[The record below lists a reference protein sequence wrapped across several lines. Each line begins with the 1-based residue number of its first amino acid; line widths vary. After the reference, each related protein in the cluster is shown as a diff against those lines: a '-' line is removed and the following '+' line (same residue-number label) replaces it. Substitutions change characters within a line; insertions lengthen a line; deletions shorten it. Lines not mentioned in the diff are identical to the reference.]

1 MSLPQFYQ
9 QYIDLVS
16 DRTRAFQES
25 EEALLKVIKP
35 LSEEQMLYAYA
46 PNKWTIKEM
55 LQHLND
61 TERIF
66 AYRLL
71 CFARNES
78 YNLPGFEEDDYVKAS
93 YANTRSKEELL
104 QEFSAIR
111 KATNSLVESLKPDD
125 YSKKGK
131 ANGLEIS
138 IEEIIAI
145 INGHVLH
152 HVIILKE
159 RYLNK
164 LDNN

>member
-1 MSLPQFYQ
+1 
-9 QYIDLVS
+9 
-16 DRTRAFQES
+16 
-25 EEALLKVIKP
+25 
-35 LSEEQMLYAYA
+35 
-46 PNKWTIKEM
+46 M

-61 TERIF
+61 IERIF

-71 CFARNES
+71 CFTRNES
-78 YNLPGFEEDDYVKAS
+78 YNLLGFEEDDYVKAS

-145 INGHVLH
+145 INGHILH

-164 LDNN
+164 LDNTNENINYRKWWTRTRHRT